1 MKVHVFE
8 PFAGWHHT
16 KYVALLLPT
25 LVRMRSAGLLS
36 DVIVTTTT
44 SHYQSEYFADLLS
57 EFEPFVTFDII
68 PATHHSLRGF
78 QVSQL
83 LVEAVR
89 RIRPDCVIATSA
101 NNGLAP
107 LAANAFFGS
116 PISGHD
122 MISVG
127 VIHNGFAGPVRGIRN
142 RLSDGIQRFGRR
154 YSPWS
159 ELHVV
164 NPLLYK
170 TAVTQNR
177 NRVHRVKLLP
187 DPVLIPAKQS
197 RRGARELLGI
207 PLDGRYVGQ
216 IGKSDGRKAI
226 PELLS
231 AFRSAKLNSD
241 DRLLI
246 AGKLYEPYRDLIER
260 DFAELLLANRII
272 LIDRY
277 LSEHELNAAYFAVD
291 VAAVSYYIEELS
303 GVMLAAIAAGRPVIA
318 SQTGYTGMI
327 IRMFDVGWSVD
338 IRNPTSFV
346 AGIETALSES
356 ANYAPSDRAE
366 RLLAFHDPQNFVD
379 TLLRSL
385 YERLGL
391 PTVQIKT
398 WDWVINDSDSSQ
410 NGAC

>member
-36 DVIVTTTT
+36 DVIFTTTT

-57 EFEPFVTFDII
+57 KFETFVTFDII
-68 PATHHSLRGF
+68 PATHHRLRGF

-89 RIRPDCVIATSA
+89 RIRPDCVISTSA

-107 LAANAFFGS
+107 LAARAFFGS
-116 PISGHD
+116 PISGPD
-122 MISVG
+122 MISAG
-127 VIHNGFAGPVRGIRN
+127 VIHNGFAGSVRGVRN
-142 RLSDGIQRFGRR
+142 RLSDGVQQFGRR
-154 YSPWS
+154 YAPWS

-164 NPLLYK
+164 NPLLYE
-170 TAVTQNR
+170 TVISQNR
-177 NRVHRVKLLP
+177 DRPHRVKLLP
-187 DPVLIPAKQS
+187 DPVMIPVKLS
-197 RRGARELLGI
+197 RGSARELLGI
-207 PLDGRYVGQ
+207 PPDGRYVGQ

-231 AFRSAKLNSD
+231 AFRSAKLNPN

-246 AGKLYEPYRDLIER
+246 AGKLYEPYRELIER
-260 DFAELLLANRII
+260 DYAELLEAKRIV

-277 LSEHELNAAYFAVD
+277 LSERELKAAYFAVD
-291 VAAVSYYIEELS
+291 VAAVAYYIEELS
-303 GVMLAAIAAGRPVIA
+303 GIMLAAIAAGVPVLA
-318 SQTGYTGMI
+318 SETGYTGMI
-327 IRMFDVGWSVD
+327 IRTFDVGWSVD
-338 IRNPTSFV
+338 IRNATSFV
-346 AGIETALSES
+346 AGIETALSNS
-356 ANYAPSDRAE
+356 ASYTPSDRAQ

-385 YERLGL
+385 YERLEL

-398 WDWVINDSDSSQ
+398 WDWVMDDSDVSRK
-410 NGAC
+410 GAC